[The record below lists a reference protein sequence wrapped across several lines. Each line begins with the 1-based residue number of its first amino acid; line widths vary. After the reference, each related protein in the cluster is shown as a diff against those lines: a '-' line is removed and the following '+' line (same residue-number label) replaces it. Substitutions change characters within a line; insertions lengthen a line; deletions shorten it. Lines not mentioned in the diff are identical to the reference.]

1 MAASG
6 GRAEGV
12 GVADDEY
19 SAPIGLENASLR
31 AHICPSNRPIG
42 ARSGG
47 DVRLQTALANAS
59 IVRTE
64 PFFCSAVDCK
74 VTPGPL

>member
-6 GRAEGV
+6 GGSEGV

-19 SAPIGLENASLR
+19 SAPMGLENASLR

-42 ARSGG
+42 ARS
-47 DVRLQTALANAS
+47 
-59 IVRTE
+59 
-64 PFFCSAVDCK
+64 
-74 VTPGPL
+74 

>member
-19 SAPIGLENASLR
+19 SALMGLENASLR

-42 ARSGG
+42 ARS
-47 DVRLQTALANAS
+47 
-59 IVRTE
+59 
-64 PFFCSAVDCK
+64 
-74 VTPGPL
+74 